1 MRAAILPVYF
11 TNTQFTSRLGETER
25 QQATAFLQKHF
36 PDGNYP
42 ESSRAFIKF
51 VLTLVGSDAPNAQT
65 PEPETVNALAL
76 AEAENRKLKAE
87 NEELRMKVLDL
98 KLLPTAE
105 TGVEVDF
112 SIFNDPRLKGFADFR
127 LPEHTHPFET
137 IERMK
142 KLADESIIQYEALK
156 FTLEQQPFQLLEPEE
171 YAFLKKWDE
180 EIFMPAM
187 RTITGRPELVLTARH
202 KYMMVIDYAQAD
214 PVQEVKSIFPNATPA
229 QLQALEDLQFP
240 RPSIVQQVLH
250 DIDEPKIEPNDI
262 STVVADPKA
271 ETETKVI
278 TLNPNG
284 GTADPAK
291 PAADSENENKPG

>member
-1 MRAAILPVYF
+1 MSEAILPVYF

-25 QQATAFLQKHF
+25 QQATSFLQKHF

-51 VLTLVGSDAPNAQT
+51 VLTLVGSDAPKAQT
-65 PEPETVNALAL
+65 PETETVNALAL

-87 NEELRMKVLDL
+87 LETEKQIGKTIN
-98 KLLPTAE
+98 AE
-105 TGVEVDF
+105 IDF
-112 SIFNDPRLKGFADFR
+112 NILEDPRLKGFAGFR
-127 LPEHTHPFET
+127 LPKHTHPFET
-137 IERMK
+137 MQRMK
-142 KLADESIIQYEALK
+142 QLADESIIQYEQLK

-180 EIFMPAM
+180 EVFMPAM
-187 RTITGRPELVLTARH
+187 RALTGRPELVLTARH

-214 PVQEVKSIFPNATPA
+214 PIQDVKNIFPNATPA

-250 DIDEPKIEPNDI
+250 DIDEPKTETNDI
-262 STVVADPKA
+262 YTAVVEPAT

-278 TLNPNG
+278 ALHPNG
-284 GTADPAK
+284 GTTEPAN
-291 PAADSENENKPG
+291 PATDSANENKPG